1 MLTFSVGVNLF
12 VGITAMYDRPLDA
25 TTVVLYIFLIA
36 TNFFGNLILNM
47 LVVQVAKMNEQRK
60 LANDSHISL
69 LDGMHEGLLILSQKT
84 A

>member
-47 LVVQVAKMNEQRK
+47 LVV
-60 LANDSHISL
+60 
-69 LDGMHEGLLILSQKT
+69 
-84 A
+84 

>member
-1 MLTFSVGVNLF
+1 MIYYLAFSNGWLADAVVLTFSVGVNLF

-47 LVVQVAKMNEQRK
+47 LVV
-60 LANDSHISL
+60 
-69 LDGMHEGLLILSQKT
+69 
-84 A
+84 